1 MTYALVLLG
10 CLLGTLPL
18 ELVLGVGV
26 YRQVR
31 RLVLTLLPVL
41 AVFLVWDALAVRAG
55 QWTFDPGQVSG
66 ARLGGLPVEELAFFV
81 VVPLCAVLTLEAV
94 RTVRGWPLGDE

>member
-18 ELVLGVGV
+18 EIVLGARV
-26 YRQVR
+26 YRQAR

-41 AVFLVWDALAVRAG
+41 AVFLVWDTLAVRAG
-55 QWTFDPGQVSG
+55 QWTFDPSQVSG
-66 ARLGGLPVEELAFFV
+66 LQVGALPVEEIAFFL
-81 VVPLCAVLTLEAV
+81 VVPICAVLTLEAV
-94 RTVRGWPLGDE
+94 RVVRGWHLGDE